1 MIFICFCKIIIIHL
15 IFDSHAILLKMKTNK
30 LKIDQLTKKLEPY
43 KAVGIETRPSIGWVK
58 TLRTSLGM
66 SLEQLGDKL
75 GITRQSAQSIEKR
88 EAKGSITIKALE
100 EVGKVMEMKLVY
112 GFIPLDGSIEKLI
125 EKKAKKLAREIVMR
139 TSETMKLED
148 QENSPERIKKAID
161 ERTKEII
168 EEMPKILW
176 D

>member
-1 MIFICFCKIIIIHL
+1 
-15 IFDSHAILLKMKTNK
+15 MKTNK
-30 LKIDQLTKKLEPY
+30 LKIEQLSRKLKPY
-43 KAVGIETRPSIGWVK
+43 KTVGKDARPSIGWVK
-58 TLRTSLGM
+58 TIRTSFGM

-75 GITRQSAQSIEKR
+75 GITRQSAQSLEKR
-88 EAKGSITIKALE
+88 EAKGSITIKTLE
-100 EVGKVMEMKLVY
+100 EAGRVMDMKLVY

-125 EKKAKKLAREIVMR
+125 EKKAKKLATEIVLR
-139 TSETMKLED
+139 TSGTMKLED

-176 D
+176 N

>member
-1 MIFICFCKIIIIHL
+1 
-15 IFDSHAILLKMKTNK
+15 MKTNK
-30 LKIDQLTKKLEPY
+30 LKIEQLSKKLKPY
-43 KAVGIETRPSIGWVK
+43 KAVGKDTRPPIGWVK
-58 TLRTSLGM
+58 TIRTSFGM

-75 GITRQSAQSIEKR
+75 GITRQSAQSLEKR

-100 EVGKVMEMKLVY
+100 ETGRVMDMKFVY
-112 GFIPLDGSIEKLI
+112 GFIPFDGSIEKLI
-125 EKKAKKLAREIVMR
+125 EKKAKKLATEIVLR
-139 TSETMKLED
+139 TSGTMKLED

-161 ERTKEII
+161 ERAKEII